1 MSQTDRQTNGG
12 QTEPCQQM
20 AGVCDSDSFAP
31 SHGYVTHTSD
41 TRSTG
46 DARHFLPRS
55 SSASWLRRAAIGIPA
70 LMKGWIGRVT
80 CRPDYLELCGLYP
93 RILPTRRGPVKRKT
107 DTVGYFPISQNHCSV
122 YVLQ

>member
-31 SHGYVTHTSD
+31 HGYVTHTSD

-55 SSASWLRRAAIGIPA
+55 SSASWLRRAVRHTGINEGVDRQSDVQA
-70 LMKGWIGRVT
+70 RLLRAVRVI
-80 CRPDYLELCGLYP
+80 P
-93 RILPTRRGPVKRKT
+93 T
-107 DTVGYFPISQNHCSV
+107 DTAH
-122 YVLQ
+122 